1 MLDKLKSKKFWE
13 CAIARC
19 IRTVCQTALATL
31 TTGAVLTDIN
41 WVMVGSS
48 SALAGIV
55 SILMSIVVG
64 IPESEASK

>member
-31 TTGAVLTDIN
+31 TTGVLLTDIN
-41 WVMVGSS
+41 WIVAGSS

-55 SILMSIVVG
+55 SILMSIVMG
-64 IPESEASK
+64 IPEDTE

>member
-31 TTGAVLTDIN
+31 TTGVVLTDIN
-41 WVMVGSS
+41 WVLVASS
-48 SALAGIV
+48 SALSGIV
-55 SILMSIVVG
+55 SILMSIVMG
-64 IPESEASK
+64 IPESEE

>member
-31 TTGAVLTDIN
+31 TTGALLTDIN
-41 WVMVGSS
+41 WIVVGSS

-55 SILMSIVVG
+55 SILMSIVMG
-64 IPESEASK
+64 IPESEE

>member
-13 CAIARC
+13 CAVARC

-31 TTGAVLTDIN
+31 TTGAVLSDID
-41 WVMVGSS
+41 WIFVGSS

-55 SILMSIVVG
+55 SLLMSIVMG
-64 IPESEASK
+64 IPESEE

>member
-13 CAIARC
+13 CALARC

-31 TTGAVLTDIN
+31 TTGAVLSDIN
-41 WVMVGSS
+41 WVVVGSS

-55 SILMSIVVG
+55 SVLMSIVMG
-64 IPESEASK
+64 IPESEE

>member
-1 MLDKLKSKKFWE
+1 MLDKLKSKNFWE

-31 TTGAVLTDIN
+31 GTGVVLSDVN
-41 WVMVGSS
+41 WILVGSS

-55 SILMSIVVG
+55 SLLMSIVMG
-64 IPESEASK
+64 IPEDKE

>member
-13 CAIARC
+13 CALARC

-41 WVMVGSS
+41 WIMVASS

-55 SILMSIVVG
+55 SILMSIVMG
-64 IPESEASK
+64 IPESEE

>member
-13 CAIARC
+13 CALARC

-41 WVMVGSS
+41 WVIVASS

-55 SILMSIVVG
+55 SVLMSIVMG
-64 IPESEASK
+64 IPESEE

>member
-31 TTGAVLTDIN
+31 TTGALLTDIN
-41 WVMVGSS
+41 WVVVGSS

-55 SILMSIVVG
+55 SILMSIVMG
-64 IPESEASK
+64 IPESEG

>member
-13 CAIARC
+13 CALARC

-41 WVMVGSS
+41 WIVVASS

-55 SILMSIVVG
+55 SILMSIVMG
-64 IPESEASK
+64 IPESEE